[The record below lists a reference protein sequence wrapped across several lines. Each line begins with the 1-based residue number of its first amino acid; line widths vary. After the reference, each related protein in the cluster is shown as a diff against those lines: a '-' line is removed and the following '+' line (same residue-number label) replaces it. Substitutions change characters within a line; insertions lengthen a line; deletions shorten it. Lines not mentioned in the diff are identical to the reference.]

1 MLSAGLAETV
11 GCDLQPVEPTRGEV
25 TYTTSQVSE
34 GCVAQV
40 TNAVHEVYV
49 LFLDFP
55 NVSTSGRVG
64 GIP

>member
-1 MLSAGLAETV
+1 MLSAGLAERV
-11 GCDLQPVEPTRGEV
+11 ACDLQPVDPTRGEV

-40 TNAVHEVYV
+40 ASAVHEVHV

-55 NVSTSGRVG
+55 SVSTSGRFG